1 MRYLSFL
8 FLKVAF
14 SYICILSINTKATFA
29 ASCSIHEVES
39 NIRNFSRNDQSI
51 TNATIKC
58 GAIAIEPLKKAL
70 ASNNE
75 RIRSNA
81 AYALG
86 GLGANEKLLEQTQ
99 SVVRQL
105 VQGLKQEKSPSVRT
119 RITKALGNIG
129 NEAKIA
135 VIDLLDL
142 LSQDTASQVRAGA
155 ASALGSIQTD
165 KEKIVPALI
174 QALNDVD
181 NEVQDQAAQSL
192 GRWSSE
198 LKLEN
203 KDVIRAL
210 IPLLKDDNDIVRLSA
225 AISLGKLADI
235 TYDESKTLTEVRH
248 AIEEMTTMEKS
259 LSIQEFDGLRS
270 PVSRNLR
277 ALRDTQRSLTQE
289 IVLEFLSSSK
299 NIILIHSAIWLLL
312 IFAYPKFPQIQ
323 AIFFWN
329 PWMRKFFGAGY
340 VGFVLT
346 WVPFFRKKLFEPFR
360 ESLLSDADLPN
371 FNSQTYFPS
380 LTVKRLGI
388 EEPEPIQIAIPQL
401 KGQIILEGD
410 SGLGKTMF
418 LRCLC
423 KQSNRVVVYLSARR
437 CQDGVIEAIQKK
449 LHGEE
454 IKDTKFLRDLIYSG
468 AIAICIDGLNEVN
481 ADTRA
486 KIVEF
491 TENYFKGDIILAT
504 QPMDW
509 RAPTTAKRYVMQ
521 PLEQSKIQEFLTSRV
536 SALPKS
542 MKLQGKDYVEAC
554 ESYLSTSLGLTIH
567 ESEAM
572 QRVLS
577 NPMDLSTV
585 ALMLATG
592 EQPKLFQL
600 QEQLYSIMAKAYRE
614 KHLCDFP
621 LIDFSES
628 VYQMRLNDVSA
639 LSEEKNVDEISC
651 LAQHRMV
658 VSRQTVDSD
667 GKSKQSW
674 YFRHDKI
681 TEFFILQSLL
691 KQPERQKQHL
701 SDPRFR
707 GVYFMLANFL
717 SFEDAI
723 ELRELLIQYAADTKD
738 HTISDEVIQ
747 LLRERKAA

>member
-437 CQDGVIEAIQKK
+437 CQDGVIEAIQ
-449 LHGEE
+449 
-454 IKDTKFLRDLIYSG
+454 
-468 AIAICIDGLNEVN
+468 
-481 ADTRA
+481 
-486 KIVEF
+486 
-491 TENYFKGDIILAT
+491 
-504 QPMDW
+504 
-509 RAPTTAKRYVMQ
+509 
-521 PLEQSKIQEFLTSRV
+521 
-536 SALPKS
+536 
-542 MKLQGKDYVEAC
+542 
-554 ESYLSTSLGLTIH
+554 
-567 ESEAM
+567 
-572 QRVLS
+572 
-577 NPMDLSTV
+577 
-585 ALMLATG
+585 
-592 EQPKLFQL
+592 
-600 QEQLYSIMAKAYRE
+600 
-614 KHLCDFP
+614 
-621 LIDFSES
+621 
-628 VYQMRLNDVSA
+628 
-639 LSEEKNVDEISC
+639 
-651 LAQHRMV
+651 
-658 VSRQTVDSD
+658 
-667 GKSKQSW
+667 
-674 YFRHDKI
+674 
-681 TEFFILQSLL
+681 
-691 KQPERQKQHL
+691 
-701 SDPRFR
+701 
-707 GVYFMLANFL
+707 
-717 SFEDAI
+717 
-723 ELRELLIQYAADTKD
+723 
-738 HTISDEVIQ
+738 
-747 LLRERKAA
+747 

>member
-1 MRYLSFL
+1 MRYLPFL
-8 FLKVAF
+8 FLKVVF
-14 SYICILSINTKATFA
+14 IYICILPITTKAIFA
-29 ASCSIHEVES
+29 ASCTIDEVES
-39 NIRNFSRNDQSI
+39 NIQNFSRNDPSI
-51 TNATIKC
+51 ISATIKC

-70 ASNNE
+70 GSNNE
-75 RIRSNA
+75 RTRSNA

-86 GLGANEKLLEQTQ
+86 GLGTNKKLLEQTQ
-99 SVVRQL
+99 PVVREL
-105 VQGLKQEKSPSVRT
+105 VKGLRQETSSLVRNSIA
-119 RITKALGNIG
+119 RALGNIH
-129 NEAKIA
+129 NDAKIA
-135 VIDLLDL
+135 VPDLLDL
-142 LSQDTASQVRAGA
+142 LSQDTESKVRAGA

-165 KEKIVPALI
+165 KDKIVPALI
-174 QALNDVD
+174 QALSDVD
-181 NEVQDQAAQSL
+181 NEVQEQAAQSL

-203 KDVIRAL
+203 KDVIRSL
-210 IPLLKDDNDIVRLSA
+210 IPLLKDDSNIVRGSA
-225 AISLGKLADI
+225 AISLGKLAEI
-235 TYDESKTLTEVRH
+235 TYDESNTLTEVRH
-248 AIEEMTTMEKS
+248 AIEEMTTIEKA
-259 LSIQEFDGLRS
+259 LSDQEFDGLRK
-270 PVSRNLR
+270 PISRSFK
-277 ALRDTQRSLTQE
+277 ALRDTQRTLIQE
-289 IVLEFLSSSK
+289 IVIEFLRGSQ
-299 NIILIHSAIWLLL
+299 NIILIHAAIWLLL

-340 VGFVLT
+340 VGFALT
-346 WVPFFRKKLFEPFR
+346 WVPSLRNKLFEPFR
-360 ESLLSDADLPN
+360 ESLLSDADLLN

-380 LTVKRLGI
+380 LTVKRLGT
-388 EEPEPIQIAIPQL
+388 EEPEPIQIAIPKL

-454 IKDTKFLRDLIYSG
+454 IKDPKFLRDLIYSG

-536 SALPKS
+536 STLPKS
-542 MKLQGKDYVEAC
+542 MKLQGKDYEEAC
-554 ESYLSTSLGLTIH
+554 DFYLSTSLDLTIQ
-567 ESEAM
+567 ENEAM

-585 ALMLATG
+585 ALMLASG
-592 EQPKLFQL
+592 EQPKLFHL

-614 KHLCDFP
+614 RHLHDFP

-639 LSEEKNVDEISC
+639 LVEEKNGDEISC

-658 VSRQTVDSD
+658 ISRQTIDSD

-674 YFRHDKI
+674 NFRHDKI
-681 TEFFILQSLL
+681 AEFFILQALL
-691 KQPERQKQHL
+691 NQPERQKQHL
-701 SDPRFR
+701 SDARFR
-707 GVYFMLANFL
+707 GVYFMLANLL
-717 SFEDAI
+717 SLEDALA
-723 ELRELLIQYAADTKD
+723 LRELLIQYAADTKD

>member
-1 MRYLSFL
+1 
-8 FLKVAF
+8 
-14 SYICILSINTKATFA
+14 
-29 ASCSIHEVES
+29 
-39 NIRNFSRNDQSI
+39 
-51 TNATIKC
+51 
-58 GAIAIEPLKKAL
+58 
-70 ASNNE
+70 
-75 RIRSNA
+75 
-81 AYALG
+81 
-86 GLGANEKLLEQTQ
+86 
-99 SVVRQL
+99 
-105 VQGLKQEKSPSVRT
+105 
-119 RITKALGNIG
+119 
-129 NEAKIA
+129 
-135 VIDLLDL
+135 
-142 LSQDTASQVRAGA
+142 
-155 ASALGSIQTD
+155 
-165 KEKIVPALI
+165 
-174 QALNDVD
+174 
-181 NEVQDQAAQSL
+181 
-192 GRWSSE
+192 
-198 LKLEN
+198 
-203 KDVIRAL
+203 
-210 IPLLKDDNDIVRLSA
+210 
-225 AISLGKLADI
+225 
-235 TYDESKTLTEVRH
+235 
-248 AIEEMTTMEKS
+248 MEKS